1 MRLQEVNQIEPV
13 VDAKNVFRIASPDCE
28 IQFQAPSTVEMNEWI
43 VQIQKQ
49 RKRQLMIALRTSESN
64 DAFEIDTE
72 RELEAIHAILYE
84 NAETLKQWK
93 NTLEGTEIPVGH
105 PCIPSALQDQ
115 LKNSENPEQA
125 KQLFYSTLQ
134 EILHSTLLIEKSHD
148 EIVNRF
154 IKQ

>member
-28 IQFQAPSTVEMNEWI
+28 IQFQAPSTVEMNEWL

-49 RKRQLMIALRTSESN
+49 RKRQLMIALRTNESN

-93 NTLEGTEIPVGH
+93 NTLEGTEIP
-105 PCIPSALQDQ
+105 

-134 EILHSTLLIEKSHD
+134 GILHSTLLIEKSHD
-148 EIVNRF
+148 EIVNRY
-154 IKQ
+154 IKQVILSI